1 MKVRVITPPALL
13 LLSALVH
20 ADGGAAHQAQ
30 QSAPIQLGCS
40 GGSPND
46 SSRLYCCAG
55 TLGALVL
62 RNGVPCI
69 LSNNHVLGRSG
80 SATSGEDTVHPGLID
95 TGCRTTGSLV
105 VGDFASNYVPLGSA
119 NVDTALSTA
128 RAGMVDSSGAIL
140 DIGVP
145 SSNLRT
151 TNLIGLGVQK
161 SGRTTGR
168 TTGTITATNASVS
181 IQYQKG
187 CNSGKRFTVSYVNQI
202 VTGDMSDGGDSGSL
216 TVTNDASKNPV
227 GLLYAGSSTTTIHNP
242 IGAVVSAYQAGG
254 NSFTFVGTN
263 AMVLQPPKTLRA
275 PSPEDLELALQVKVE
290 NESEFM
296 KKPGVLGIGIG
307 QAEDNPLE
315 AAIVVLF
322 DRSQVLNLPERLD
335 GFKVRYILT
344 DTIVAQNFE

>member
-1 MKVRVITPPALL
+1 MKVRVITPPAVL
-13 LLSALVH
+13 LLSALIH
-20 ADGGAAHQAQ
+20 ADGGAAHQAKQ
-30 QSAPIQLGCS
+30 NAPIQLGCS
-40 GGSPND
+40 GGSAND

-80 SATSGEDTVHPGLID
+80 SAAAGEDTVHPGLID
-95 TGCRTTGSLV
+95 TGCRTTGSLI
-105 VGDFASNYVPLGSA
+105 VGDFAANYVPLGSA
-119 NVDTALSTA
+119 NVDTALTTV
-128 RAGMVDSSGAIL
+128 RAGMVDTSGAIL

-145 SSNLRT
+145 SQNIRT
-151 TNLIGLGVQK
+151 TGLIGLGVQK

-187 CNSGKRFTVSYVNQI
+187 CNSGKRFTVSFTNQI

-227 GLLYAGSSTTTIHNP
+227 GLLFAGSSTTTIHNP
-242 IGAVVSAYQAGG
+242 IQAVVSAYQAGG
-254 NSFTFVGTN
+254 NTFSFVGTN
-263 AMVLQPPKTLRA
+263 LMVQQPPKTLRA
-275 PSPEDLELALQVKVE
+275 PQPEDLELALQVKVE
-290 NESEFM
+290 NEAEFM

-322 DRSQVLNLPERLD
+322 DRSQPLNLPERLD